1 MGEAQ
6 NIMEHNRD
14 GSVSR
19 RFVCEC
25 GNSVYKKNLTT
36 GAIEFLARQG
46 SNKITPIPLDNV
58 SQVEI
63 MCPVCK
69 TGHLL
74 VDVKEGV
81 GISEEHFIHT
91 DVAK

>member
-46 SNKITPIPLDNV
+46 ANKITPIPLDNV

-63 MCPVCK
+63 MCPACK

>member
-36 GAIEFLARQG
+36 GAMEFLARRE
-46 SNKITPIPLDNV
+46 SHSITLLPVDNV
-58 SQVEI
+58 SQAEI
-63 MCPVCK
+63 ICPSCK
-69 TGHLL
+69 ASHLV
-74 VDVKEGV
+74 VDVKEGIGV
-81 GISEEHFIHT
+81 SEEHFIHT